1 MSGSALL
8 TMAAPRRSFVRRPVT
23 APQEITSG
31 RQCAS
36 TTCRMISPGSRRARA
51 GSCQSFQ
58 ALCARRNA
66 TTGHVKHVGPSR
78 SEYCS
83 PTSNLAQQ
91 SLRLSLVEL
100 SGSMGARI
108 AEGSAL
114 CITTARAHPSSAAC
128 PRGLSAQSRPASRA
142 DRPSPANRRRSAATG
157 LRAGRHRLRPRSAP
171 RKGPQR
177 GRQRSGHR
185 VAHRAQGPAVGIGL
199 ARHQ

>member
-1 MSGSALL
+1 MSGSALSNDGR
-8 TMAAPRRSFVRRPVT
+8 PQRSFVRRPVT
-23 APQEITSG
+23 APQGITSG

-36 TTCRMISPGSRRARA
+36 TTCRMISPGSRRARS

-83 PTSNLAQQ
+83 STSNLAQQ

-114 CITTARAHPSSAAC
+114 CAITARAHPPSAAC
-128 PRGLSAQSRPASRA
+128 PRGLSAQKSSSK
-142 DRPSPANRRRSAATG
+142 PSWSTVSSESKAERSDGTPGGSSLRRRSSSVSLQAA
-157 LRAGRHRLRPRSAP
+157 
-171 RKGPQR
+171 
-177 GRQRSGHR
+177 
-185 VAHRAQGPAVGIGL
+185 
-199 ARHQ
+199 

>member
-1 MSGSALL
+1 MSGSAFL
-8 TMAAPRRSFVRRPVT
+8 TMAASQRSFVRRPVT

-36 TTCRMISPGSRRARA
+36 TTCRMIASGSRRARA
-51 GSCQSFQ
+51 GSFQSFQ

-91 SLRLSLVEL
+91 SPRLSLVEL
-100 SGSMGARI
+100 SGSAGARI

-114 CITTARAHPSSAAC
+114 CTITARAHPSPAAC
-128 PRGLSAQSRPASRA
+128 PRGLSAQKSSSKPSWSTVSSESKASRSDETRAARHSQVIHIGEITRDDGVDPASG
-142 DRPSPANRRRSAATG
+142 PG
-157 LRAGRHRLRPRSAP
+157 LFVREVP
-171 RKGPQR
+171 
-177 GRQRSGHR
+177 
-185 VAHRAQGPAVGIGL
+185 
-199 ARHQ
+199 